1 MLDRLRTAP
10 REWDGAFQSVPE
22 KDRDG
27 YVKDLICLAVFA
39 SRMAGYFNYRQ
50 LGHEHAAAV
59 RNSNKSANAA
69 RKALGFTY
77 PDDLHF

>member
-1 MLDRLRTAP
+1 MPPVKWCEVFEAL
-10 REWDGAFQSVPE
+10 PE
-22 KDRDG
+22 ADRDG
-27 YVKDLICLAVFA
+27 YVKDLLALAEAA

-59 RNSNKSANAA
+59 KSSNKAANAT